1 MNRVLWVFFG
11 SLGVIAL
18 AGIIVALRQPPP
30 VATGPLNL
38 PDGSVVRIVG
48 VTYGTNHL
56 VGRPLARLVAQMPS
70 PAQVVL
76 KRLLGRRVALQW
88 STTTAEP
95 ALIVWLGRSTNNAS
109 ASRGSGYFTALL
121 SDASGFI
128 SGDSA
133 SLYSWW
139 ANPEQMSF
147 RCFPRRDQTIT
158 VNFYHHNPTGG
169 VSRCGSLPF
178 TNPLYRKFPQWQPEP
193 LPATRQAGDVAVT
206 VKKLSTGHDNSSGQK
221 NLKGGGRA
229 IGFGT
234 NRLDGQNTTV
244 CAVHL
249 RSLVN
254 TNEVWFVA
262 NVEVSDATGNKSRNG
277 SIGWGSYEDGYFTFA
292 PGLWTNE
299 AAWKLRCEIKR
310 AQGFAPGE
318 TFVFRDVPLGSLDQ
332 TNRLGWT
339 TNLNGVAV
347 TLDHVLRRAPNT
359 SNSWSSR
366 DLSQVQVKT
375 AGLTNGLHLDLL
387 SVRTDLGTN
396 LQSGGWSST
405 DTWREYSF
413 RDIPLE
419 AKSLDFTFAVHTS
432 RWVEFT
438 VKPEVGPLELEY
450 EPQESR

>member
-1 MNRVLWVFFG
+1 MNRVLWFLFG

-30 VATGPLNL
+30 ASTGPLKL

-56 VGRPLARLVAQMPS
+56 VGRPLARLVAQMP
-70 PAQVVL
+70 PRAQVLL
-76 KRLLGRRVALQW
+76 KRLLGHRAALQC

-95 ALIVWLGRSTNNAS
+95 QLTVWLGRSTNNAS
-109 ASRGSGYFTALL
+109 ALPASSHFTAFL

-133 SLYSWW
+133 SVYGWW
-139 ANPEQMSF
+139 TNPEQMQF
-147 RCFPRRDQTIT
+147 LCFPRRDQTIT
-158 VNFYHHNPTGG
+158 VNFYYHNPTGE
-169 VSRCGSLPF
+169 VRRCGSLRF
-178 TNPLYRKFPQWQPEP
+178 ANPVYRKFPQWQPEP

-206 VKKLSTGHDNSSGQK
+206 MKKLSTGHDNSRGQRD
-221 NLKGGGRA
+221 LKGGGRA

-234 NRLDGQNTTV
+234 NRLDGQNMTV
-244 CAVHL
+244 CAAHL
-249 RSLVN
+249 RSLRN
-254 TNEVWFVA
+254 TNEAWVVT
-262 NVEVSDATGNKSRNG
+262 NEEVSDATGNKARNR
-277 SIGWGSYEDGYFTFA
+277 SVGWGSHEDGYFTFA

-310 AQGFAPGE
+310 AQGFAPSE

-332 TNRLGWT
+332 TDLLGWR
-339 TNLNGVAV
+339 TNFNGVAV

-359 SNSWSSR
+359 NSSWSSR
-366 DLSQVQVKT
+366 DLSQVRFTT
-375 AGLTNGLHLDLL
+375 AGLTNGVHLDLL

-396 LQSGGWSST
+396 LQSGGWSSSG
-405 DTWREYSF
+405 DWREYSF

-419 AKSLDFTFAVHTS
+419 AKTLEFAFAVQTS

-450 EPQESR
+450 EPQKSK